1 MKKPGKNVFVQTEHE
16 LIVYG
21 ISRRKKNSMLR
32 QLWPKKHFKPTEMT
46 QDFIDLNLTFVISIR
61 SIRLGNYKGL
71 QVKKLQLNYIVNHWL
86 MAFLYYSGR
95 IERKGKRCSV

>member
-46 QDFIDLNLTFVISIR
+46 QDFIGLKLTFVIFIGSIR
-61 SIRLGNYKGL
+61 QGNYKGL
-71 QVKKLQLNYIVNHWL
+71 QVKKNY
-86 MAFLYYSGR
+86 S
-95 IERKGKRCSV
+95 

>member
-1 MKKPGKNVFVQTEHE
+1 MFVQIEHK

-21 ISRRKKNSMLR
+21 ISRHKKNFMLR

-46 QDFIDLNLTFVISIR
+46 QDFIGLKLTFVISIR

-95 IERKGKRCSV
+95 IERKEKRCSV

>member
-1 MKKPGKNVFVQTEHE
+1 MFVQIEHE
-16 LIVYG
+16 LILYG
-21 ISRRKKNSMLR
+21 ISRHKKNFMLR
-32 QLWPKKHFKPTEMT
+32 QLWAKKHFKPTEMT
-46 QDFIDLNLTFVISIR
+46 QDFIGLKLTFVISIR

-95 IERKGKRCSV
+95 IERKGKRSSV

>member
-1 MKKPGKNVFVQTEHE
+1 MFVQTEHK

-21 ISRRKKNSMLR
+21 ISRHKTNFMMR

>member
-1 MKKPGKNVFVQTEHE
+1 MFVQIEHE
-16 LIVYG
+16 LILYG
-21 ISRRKKNSMLR
+21 ISRHKKNFMLR
-32 QLWPKKHFKPTEMT
+32 QLWAKKHFKPTEMT
-46 QDFIDLNLTFVISIR
+46 QDFIGLKLTFVISIR

>member
-1 MKKPGKNVFVQTEHE
+1 
-16 LIVYG
+16 
-21 ISRRKKNSMLR
+21 MLR
-32 QLWPKKHFKPTEMT
+32 QLWPRKHFKPTEMT
-46 QDFIDLNLTFVISIR
+46 QDFIGLKLTFVMSIR

>member
-1 MKKPGKNVFVQTEHE
+1 MFVQTEHK

-21 ISRRKKNSMLR
+21 ISRHKKNFMLR

-46 QDFIDLNLTFVISIR
+46 QDFIGLKLTFVISII

>member
-1 MKKPGKNVFVQTEHE
+1 MFVQTEHE

-21 ISRRKKNSMLR
+21 ISRHKKNFMLR
-32 QLWPKKHFKPTEMT
+32 QLWAKKHFKPTEMT
-46 QDFIDLNLTFVISIR
+46 QDFIGLKLTLDISIR
-61 SIRLGNYKGL
+61 SIRLGNYKDL
-71 QVKKLQLNYIVNHWL
+71 QVKKLQLNYVVNHWL

>member
-1 MKKPGKNVFVQTEHE
+1 MQIEHE
-16 LIVYG
+16 LILYG
-21 ISRRKKNSMLR
+21 ISRHKKNFMLR
-32 QLWPKKHFKPTEMT
+32 QLWAKKHFKPTEMT
-46 QDFIDLNLTFVISIR
+46 QDFIGLKLTFVISIR

>member
-1 MKKPGKNVFVQTEHE
+1 MKKPGKNVFVQTEHK

-21 ISRRKKNSMLR
+21 ISRHKKNFMLR

-46 QDFIDLNLTFVISIR
+46 QDFIGLKLTFVISIR